1 METNGPVPR
10 SLASPDRIGRLAS
23 QYVRPHRVVIAMAL
37 LGMLVQSL
45 LLLPV
50 PLLQGWVLDRV
61 MPMSAGSGPAAPA
74 PAGWATAMILVALA
88 AMVACHVGRTV
99 LGWAVAARMS
109 RVSLEVVRE
118 VTEAMHRK
126 IQRLPMSYHDR
137 QPSGRVLARITS
149 DVGSLLIFLDV
160 GSLQLASDL
169 VLAIGISGVLLATE
183 WRLALATLA
192 VMPLYKLNHRL
203 MSGRVISLAQDVR
216 ARMAA
221 VYGLLS
227 ERVSAVRV
235 VRSFAQEEA
244 ELSEFDERLNEHRAA
259 CWASMKAGTLQA
271 AAATVIGGLGTVCV
285 VAFGALMVA
294 QGALTV
300 GGLLAVYGLA
310 TQLHGP
316 IIRLAGLQGMLA
328 ATRVAVDRMVEVL
341 DEPEA
346 VVDRLDA
353 RPIRCPCGAL
363 SYRDVSF
370 AYAPDARPVLQHIDL
385 EIEPG
390 MTVGILGP
398 SGSGK
403 STLLALAPRLY
414 DIPEGHGSIVFDGV
428 DVRDLRAADLRR
440 AVALVPQHAVLF
452 EGTIGTNLLY
462 AADQAS
468 DESIRVAL
476 EAVDLATTV
485 AAQPQGLDTP
495 VGERG
500 LTLSGGQRQ
509 RLALAR
515 ALLADPAILL
525 LDDCTSALDAETE
538 SRVRR
543 ALAAL
548 RPGRTTVIVSHK
560 AASLRHAD
568 LIIALDEGRIIER
581 GTHRELMAM
590 GGCYA
595 RTYRQQA
602 LHLEPILLS
611 ASRPREC
618 DGFAAPGLEPESRVV
633 YQPVA
638 DEAAAVRA

>member
-1 METNGPVPR
+1 
-10 SLASPDRIGRLAS
+10 
-23 QYVRPHRVVIAMAL
+23 MAL
-37 LGMLVQSL
+37 VGLLVQSL

-50 PLLQGWVLDRV
+50 PVLQGRVLDRV
-61 MPMSAGSGPAAPA
+61 VPAMGGAGPAGSAVP
-74 PAGWATAMILVALA
+74 MILVALA

-99 LGWAVAARMS
+99 LGWAFAARMS

-126 IQRLPMSYHDR
+126 IQRLPLSYHDR

-149 DVGSLLIFLDV
+149 DVGSLLIFLDI

-169 VLAIGISGVLLATE
+169 VLAMGISAVLLATD

-192 VMPLYKLNHRL
+192 VMPLYALNQRL
-203 MSGRVISLAQDVR
+203 MSGRVISLAEEVR
-216 ARMAA
+216 TRMAA
-221 VYGLLS
+221 VYGLLC

-244 ELSEFDERLNEHRAA
+244 ELSEFDERLDEHRAV
-259 CWASMKAGTLQA
+259 CWASMQAGTLQS
-271 AAATVIGGLGTVCV
+271 AAATAVGGLGTVCV
-285 VAFGALMVA
+285 VAFGAALVA
-294 QGALTV
+294 RGSLTV

-328 ATRVAVDRMVEVL
+328 ATRVAVDRMAEVL

-346 VVDRLDA
+346 VVDRPDA
-353 RPIRCPCGAL
+353 RPVRRPRGAVA
-363 SYRDVSF
+363 YRDVSF
-370 AYAPDARPVLQHIDL
+370 GYAPDARPVLQHVDL

-414 DIPEGHGSIVFDGV
+414 DIADGRGSILLDGV
-428 DVRDLRAADLRR
+428 DVRDLRAADLRK
-440 AVALVPQHAVLF
+440 AVALVPQHAILF
-452 EGTIGTNLLY
+452 EGTVGSNLLY
-462 AADQAS
+462 AAGGAS
-468 DESIRVAL
+468 DESIRRTL
-476 EAVDLATTV
+476 EAVDLASTI
-485 AAQPQGLDTP
+485 AALPQGLDTP

-515 ALLADPAILL
+515 ALIADPAVLL

-543 ALAAL
+543 ALSAM
-548 RPGRTTVIVSHK
+548 RPGRTTVVVSHK

-568 LIIALDEGRIIER
+568 LIVVLDDGRIVER
-581 GTHRELMAM
+581 GTHRELMAS
-590 GGCYA
+590 GDGYA

-602 LHLEPILLS
+602 RHLEPILLS
-611 ASRPREC
+611 ATGPREQ
-618 DGFAAPGLEPESRVV
+618 DGLATPAPAPE
-633 YQPVA
+633 
-638 DEAAAVRA
+638 VRAPEPLVPQEAVAWSA

>member
-10 SLASPDRIGRLAS
+10 SKASRDRIRRLAS

-37 LGMLVQSL
+37 VGMLAQSL

-50 PLLQGWVLDRV
+50 PMLQGWVLDRV
-61 MPMSAGSGPAAPA
+61 MPAKSGSATP
-74 PAGWATAMILVALA
+74 MILLALA

-137 QPSGRVLARITS
+137 QPSGRVLARITA

-169 VLAIGISGVLLATE
+169 VLAMGISAVLLATE

-192 VMPLYKLNHRL
+192 VMPLYALNQRL
-203 MSGRVISLAQDVR
+203 MSGSVAALAQDVR

-221 VYGLLS
+221 VYGLLC

-244 ELSEFDERLNEHRAA
+244 ELSEFDQRLDEHRAV
-259 CWASMKAGTLQA
+259 CLASMRAGTLQG
-271 AAATVIGGLGTVCV
+271 AAATAIGGLGTVGV
-285 VAFGALMVA
+285 VAFGA
-294 QGALTV
+294 ALV
-300 GGLLAVYGLA
+300 GKGQLSIGGLLAVYGLA

-316 IIRLAGLQGMLA
+316 IVRLAGLQGMLA

-346 VVDRLDA
+346 VVDRPDA
-353 RPIRCPCGAL
+353 RPIRRPLGAVT
-363 SYRDVSF
+363 YRGVSF
-370 AYAPDARPVLQHIDL
+370 AYAPDSRAVLQSIDL

-390 MTVGILGP
+390 TTVGILGP

-414 DIPEGHGSIVFDGV
+414 DLPEGDGSILFDGV
-428 DVRDLRAADLRR
+428 DVRELRAADLRK

-452 EGTIGTNLLY
+452 EGTIGSNLLY
-462 AADQAS
+462 AADGAS
-468 DESIRVAL
+468 DESIRRTL
-476 EAVDLATTV
+476 EAVDLATTI
-485 AAQPQGLDTP
+485 AALPLGLDTP

-515 ALLADPAILL
+515 ALIADPTVLL

-543 ALAAL
+543 ALAAV

-560 AASLRHAD
+560 ASALRHAD
-568 LIIALDEGRIIER
+568 LIIVLDDGRIIER
-581 GTHRELMAM
+581 GTHRELMAL
-590 GGCYA
+590 GGSYA
-595 RTYRQQA
+595 RSYRQQA
-602 LHLEPILLS
+602 LYLEPILLG
-611 ASRPREC
+611 APAPEPRE
-618 DGFAAPGLEPESRVV
+618 RVA

-638 DEAAAVRA
+638 SEAAALSA